1 MLIRI
6 ACLLLI
12 VPVTVPTEA
21 QVPNRTESFTSGGK
35 PIQVEVFS
43 PAAAGRHPAVL
54 LLYGA
59 GGLTRRG
66 DAFRRYGSQLAEH
79 GLVTFLVH
87 YFDATGSDQAG
98 RVNQG
103 PLPLVVE
110 DGVRRSRF
118 RTTSSRRGQKSHRHS
133 RVFPRRVRST
143 GRGFTRQAREGG
155 RGVLRW
161 YVGRFPK
168 KRHAYA
174 PNPDLA
180 W

>member
-21 QVPNRTESFTSGGK
+21 QAPNSESFTSGGK
-35 PIQVEVFS
+35 RIQVEVFS

-98 RVNQG
+98 EGNSDR
-103 PLPLVVE
+103 LPLW
-110 DGVRRSRF
+110 R
-118 RTTSSRRGQKSHRHS
+118 K
-133 RVFPRRVRST
+133 T
-143 GRGFTRQAREGG
+143 GLEGG
-155 RGVLRW
+155 GFRQPSTDRAQN
-161 YVGRFPK
+161 RIRRP
-168 KRHAYA
+168 
-174 PNPDLA
+174 
-180 W
+180 